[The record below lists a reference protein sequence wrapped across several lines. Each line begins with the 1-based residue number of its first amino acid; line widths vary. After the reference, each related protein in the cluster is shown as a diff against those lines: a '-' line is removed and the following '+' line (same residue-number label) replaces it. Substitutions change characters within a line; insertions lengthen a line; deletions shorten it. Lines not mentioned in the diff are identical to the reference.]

1 MIRLHWFTV
10 HGVYLFTQFA
20 FMMAGIA
27 AFVSMPLELNHPMPP
42 TIPWGSSAL
51 SCFSLFA
58 NTLILSA
65 IFSSQRPSPL
75 MTEESRL
82 NTRRV
87 TLLISV
93 LFAAGFA
100 AADWSFA
107 VSFREYGSTGPE
119 KAASGVA
126 GVASFVALAA
136 VVADIWKIC
145 ADASEARAAE
155 LFDQEQLA
163 DVEPYTDD

>member
-1 MIRLHWFTV
+1 
-10 HGVYLFTQFA
+10 
-20 FMMAGIA
+20 
-27 AFVSMPLELNHPMPP
+27 
-42 TIPWGSSAL
+42 
-51 SCFSLFA
+51 
-58 NTLILSA
+58 
-65 IFSSQRPSPL
+65 

-100 AADWSFA
+100 AADWSFGA
-107 VSFREYGSTGPE
+107 SFRKYGTTGPE

-126 GVASFVALAA
+126 AMASYVNSYLRSRDKLTNSCRFVAVA
-136 VVADIWKIC
+136 VVVVDIWKIC

-163 DVEPYTDD
+163 DVEPFTNS